1 MGGQRAGIG
10 NRSPVRDGSV
20 PTQVIRVYAMDRL
33 ARTQAIG
40 GGIVITTNYLGSGDP
55 VE

>member
-1 MGGQRAGIG
+1 MA
-10 NRSPVRDGSV
+10 SV

-40 GGIVITTNYLGSGDP
+40 GGIVITTNYPGSGDP
-55 VE
+55 VEQRAVGATTL